1 MNLLEEVSLPAP
13 LAVPDCGGVGAL
25 SDQEVGPAPGDRVNI
40 LQKIGKGL
48 FKSNNWTNEKF
59 GNIFY
64 SRNLLPISTFPSY
77 ILC

>member
-48 FKSNNWTNEKF
+48 FKHQITGKMRSLAIYF
-59 GNIFY
+59 IVGI
-64 SRNLLPISTFPSY
+64 RFPF
-77 ILC
+77 